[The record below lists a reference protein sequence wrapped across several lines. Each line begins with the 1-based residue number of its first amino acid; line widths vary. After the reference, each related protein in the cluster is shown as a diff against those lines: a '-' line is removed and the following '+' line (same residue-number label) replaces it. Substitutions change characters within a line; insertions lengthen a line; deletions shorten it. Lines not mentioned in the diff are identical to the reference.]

1 MKAFYSHVHGRA
13 FPPDTH
19 TRTQSTAN
27 VLQAICVSIY
37 SGWRGE
43 RERKGSVGG
52 GQHVHSVTPRAVVLS
67 RRKTGFTARAV
78 IKMHSTQE
86 ER

>member
-13 FPPDTH
+13 FPDMHTH
-19 TRTQSTAN
+19 THTQTTAN

-52 GQHVHSVTPRAVVLS
+52 GDSMFIVSLQGRSFCPGERLDS
-67 RRKTGFTARAV
+67 RHGR
-78 IKMHSTQE
+78 S
-86 ER
+86 